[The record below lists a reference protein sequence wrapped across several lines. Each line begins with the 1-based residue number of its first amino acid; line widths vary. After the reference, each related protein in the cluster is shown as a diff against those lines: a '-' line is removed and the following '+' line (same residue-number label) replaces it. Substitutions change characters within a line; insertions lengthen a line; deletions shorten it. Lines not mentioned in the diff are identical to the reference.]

1 MYFNNAVSYAVLL
14 TPTAR
19 AGTEKGGSKPRGGYM
34 RSCVFVH
41 AAFREAWKRR
51 RTADNR
57 GRPWD
62 ASPMGLHKV
71 GTA

>member
-1 MYFNNAVSYAVLL
+1 
-14 TPTAR
+14 
-19 AGTEKGGSKPRGGYM
+19 M